1 MVNVQAIG
9 IDNISKK
16 DYSTIL
22 SQMCYSTSEKKSVGK
37 RKLVYGGKCGK
48 NHNKK

>member
-1 MVNVQAIG
+1 MIG
-9 IDNISKK
+9 IKAIVVDNISRI

-48 NHNKK
+48 NHGKK